1 MVTNLILV
9 RHGQTE
15 WNRIERFR
23 GQYDVELNSNGLE
36 QASKTAQRIA
46 NNWKPE
52 IVYSSPLSRAT
63 VTAESIALKC
73 SVLVETNLG
82 LIDINYGKWQGLSPI
97 EAKEKWS
104 DQINNWYEHPEK
116 CEIPDGESLKS
127 VQDRAMGVIYSITK
141 KHQGRTIV
149 VVSHTVVNRIIL
161 LNMLGLGLERFW
173 RLRQEPCAINFIE
186 MEDQDFTICS
196 LNDTCHLEG

>member
-36 QASKTAQRIA
+36 QAKKTANKIA
-46 NNWKPE
+46 SNWKPE
-52 IVYSSPLSRAT
+52 LVYSSPLSRAK
-63 VTAESIALKC
+63 VTAETIALKFG
-73 SVLVETNLG
+73 LPVETNLG
-82 LIDINYGKWQGLSPI
+82 LIDINYGKWQGLSP
-97 EAKEKWS
+97 EEVKEKWS
-104 DQINNWYEHPEK
+104 DQINNWYKHPEMCK
-116 CEIPDGESLKS
+116 IPDGESIIS
-127 VQDRAMGVIYSITK
+127 VRDRAMRVIYSITQ

-173 RLRQEPCAINFIE
+173 RLRQEPCAINTIE
-186 MEDQDFTICS
+186 VIDDEFT
-196 LNDTCHLEG
+196 LVKMNDTCHLE

>member
-1 MVTNLILV
+1 MTTTILLV

-23 GQYDVELNSNGLE
+23 GRYDVELNTTGLE
-36 QASKTAQRIA
+36 QASRAAKRIA

-52 IVYSSPLSRAT
+52 IVYSSPLSRART
-63 VTAESIALKC
+63 TADSIALKC
-73 SVLVETNLG
+73 SVLVETNVG
-82 LIDINYGKWQGLSPI
+82 LIDINYGKWQGLSPV

-116 CEIPDGESLKS
+116 CEIPEGESLKS
-127 VQDRAMGVIYSITK
+127 VQDRSMGVIYSITR
-141 KHQGRTIV
+141 KHQGQTIV

-161 LNMLGLGLERFW
+161 LNILGLGLERFW
-173 RLRQEPCAINFIE
+173 CLRQEPCAINVIEIEDHDFIL
-186 MEDQDFTICS
+186 CS
-196 LNDTCHLEG
+196 LNDTCHLEN